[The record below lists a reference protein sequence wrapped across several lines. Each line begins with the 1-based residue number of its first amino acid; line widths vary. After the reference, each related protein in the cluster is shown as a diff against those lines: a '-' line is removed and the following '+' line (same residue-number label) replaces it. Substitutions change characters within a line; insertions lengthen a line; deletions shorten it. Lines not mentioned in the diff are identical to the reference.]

1 MSVPTHP
8 AAHPTVSP
16 LRRILVEIHRGGSL
30 DDVAA
35 RIGVAPDEAAAMV
48 DYWVGRGVLT
58 REAVSGGC
66 PPAGCGG
73 CALRSS
79 CAAPGLTGASPGL
92 TGRPLLHTI
101 RPADPPR
108 E

>member
-1 MSVPTHP
+1 MNG
-8 AAHPTVSP
+8 TVSP

-30 DDVAA
+30 EDVAA

-73 CALRSS
+73 CTLRAS
-79 CAAPGLTGASPGL
+79 CTSPGLTRKPSGPPGTSPGL

-101 RPADPPR
+101 RPADAPGP
-108 E
+108 

>member
-1 MSVPTHP
+1 MVSP
-8 AAHPTVSP
+8 APAVGP
-16 LRRILVEIHRGGSL
+16 LRRILVEVHRGGTL
-30 DDVAA
+30 DAIADRV
-35 RIGVAPDEAAAMV
+35 GVAPDEAAAMV

-79 CAAPGLTGASPGL
+79 CTSQGRP
-92 TGRPLLHTI
+92 GRPLLHTI
-101 RPADPPR
+101 RPAGKP
-108 E
+108 